1 MEDTSESGF
10 AGKNSGK
17 LPLAGTGSTTPWG
30 RLEEGHDVVLEH
42 GNHRFA
48 GKVDALTIDRNIIWV
63 TSNLGERR
71 LFHSSDGYEV
81 LP

>member
-1 MEDTSESGF
+1 
-10 AGKNSGK
+10 
-17 LPLAGTGSTTPWG
+17 PPRAGTGSTTPWG
-30 RLEEGHDVVLEH
+30 LLEEGHDVVLEH
-42 GNHRFA
+42 GNYRFA

-63 TSNLGERR
+63 TTDLGERR